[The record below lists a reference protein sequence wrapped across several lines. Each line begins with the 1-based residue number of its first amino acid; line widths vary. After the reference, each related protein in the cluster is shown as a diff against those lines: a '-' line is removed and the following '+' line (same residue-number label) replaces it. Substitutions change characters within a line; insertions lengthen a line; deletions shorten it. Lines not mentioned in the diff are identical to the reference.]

1 MVIITKCF
9 SMMYQIPKTTLFRE
23 KTRLVEAGKL
33 PWNSLKRKDPQ
44 SHSVNNVRLKEAVN
58 ACKDGK
64 MSQAV
69 ASITYQVVAWKPACR
84 AFSLHR
90 ASCKTFYQVPKT
102 TIWRRLQKGM
112 QQAAKQEQSDK
123 NITSIA
129 VSNTM
134 DHSSVTESV
143 PVQNQSQF
151 TFIEASTVSIFSV
164 SISITLQYIKLVFY
178 FSRIIVNF
186 PSLTLLK
193 KTFLQHL
200 SLYEILLQ
208 S

>member
-1 MVIITKCF
+1 
-9 SMMYQIPKTTLFRE
+9 
-23 KTRLVEAGKL
+23 
-33 PWNSLKRKDPQ
+33 
-44 SHSVNNVRLKEAVN
+44 
-58 ACKDGK
+58 
-64 MSQAV
+64 
-69 ASITYQVVAWKPACR
+69 
-84 AFSLHR
+84 
-90 ASCKTFYQVPKT
+90 
-102 TIWRRLQKGM
+102 M

-123 NITSIA
+123 TITSIA

-186 PSLTLLK
+186 PSRTLLK

-200 SLYEILLQ
+200 SLYEILWQ
-208 S
+208 